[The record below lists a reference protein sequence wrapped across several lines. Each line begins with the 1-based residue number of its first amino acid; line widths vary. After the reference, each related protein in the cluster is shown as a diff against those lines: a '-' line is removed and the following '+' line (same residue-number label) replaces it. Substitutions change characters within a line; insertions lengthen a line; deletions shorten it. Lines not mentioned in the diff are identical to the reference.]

1 MGYRTLLFALLSL
14 VLAAGEAL
22 ARDDWT
28 GTWDTHLRGGSMR
41 LILKQDGDRVTG
53 QYPLYNGRIEG
64 KVNGHRL
71 EGRWFEG
78 DQSGGFMLVLSR
90 GGNSFAGRYDDGDW
104 WSGARTQ
111 RPGLSMVGDLRSPR
125 NAFTSFLVAGNV
137 ARSGLDEGW
146 GIAAAAVD
154 LRGAGALARTDQIEM
169 VRSLYELIDLTT
181 FGIWTIPENP
191 ATASIEVPL
200 KQLRSDAT
208 LTLTMRRGEDGNWRI
223 VLPTAAEMAAARKS
237 LLAIY
242 NGTAPASDAFRRLQS
257 PRDAMRAFLEGMADW
272 NGDGRALA
280 LSTLDLSNIPLLLHD
295 TQGAL
300 IAQYLRRS
308 LNHIGLVG
316 LQSIPNDGTSREP
329 YVHFVHRNGRIVI
342 APTGTGNDT
351 KWRFT
356 AKTIADI
363 QALHAVI
370 ETLPPPV
377 ATPPGLI
384 PNDPFFAIH
393 TSVKAHAPF
402 LAERVGR
409 WEYWQI
415 IALLGGFAL
424 SMLLAFAVAQL
435 ICRAVGR
442 IPGAPAKQPRFFFW
456 ALALPML
463 WMFMQNVT
471 VWLGVPGQARE
482 YALPVAGSIAVIC
495 GGLAGWHLL
504 RVLGD
509 YMSAHAQRTL
519 KTTDDILV
527 TFSFAAARLGV
538 VLVAALGVA
547 HFMSIPTTSILAGL
561 GIGGLAFAFA
571 SRETLSNVFG
581 AGILVSDR
589 PFRRGDWIKTSE
601 IEGSVEEVG
610 IRSTRLRTAQ
620 GSVVVVPNGKLA
632 DSTIDNMGVRGSP
645 SIKVE
650 LLVTDGGSPDNVNRL
665 IAALRQRIES
675 DSAFDATRTSIGVS
689 GITPSGIEIELNS
702 HLNVDAKS
710 AERAV
715 RHELLLDTLR
725 IAERLGVT
733 LAPGVKGAALAAVPA
748 PAA

>member
-1 MGYRTLLFALLSL
+1 MCRRFLLLALLSIL
-14 VLAAGEAL
+14 LAGEAL

-28 GTWDTHLRGGSMR
+28 GTWDTHLRGGGMR

-64 KVNGHRL
+64 KVNGRRL

-78 DQSGGFMLVLSR
+78 DQSGSFLLEMSR
-90 GGNSFAGRYDDGDW
+90 RGNTFAGRYDDGDW
-104 WSGARTQ
+104 WSGSRTQ
-111 RPGLSMVGDLRSPR
+111 RPGLTMVGDLRSPR
-125 NAFTSFLVAGNV
+125 NAFINFVVAGNV
-137 ARSGLDEGW
+137 ARSGIDEGW

-154 LRGAGALARTDQIEM
+154 LRAAGALARTDQIEM
-169 VRSLYELIDLTT
+169 VRSLYELVDLTT
-181 FGIWTIPENP
+181 FGIWAIPENP
-191 ATASIEVPL
+191 SSASIEVSL

-223 VLPTAAEMAAARKS
+223 VLPTAAEMAAARKT
-237 LLAIY
+237 LLAIH
-242 NGTAPASDAFRRLQS
+242 NGMPPASDAFRRLQN

-272 NGDGRALA
+272 HGDGRALA

-300 IAQYLRRS
+300 VAQYLRRS

-329 YVHFVHRNGRIVI
+329 YVHFVHRDGRIVI

-356 AKTIADI
+356 AKTIVDI

-370 ETLPPPV
+370 EALPPPV

-384 PNDPFFAIH
+384 PNDPFFTIH
-393 TSVKAHAPF
+393 TFIKTYAPF
-402 LAERVGR
+402 LADRVGL

-415 IALLGGFAL
+415 LALLGGFAL
-424 SMLLAFAVAQL
+424 SALLAFAVAWL
-435 ICRAVGR
+435 VCRLVSR
-442 IPGAPAKQPRFFFW
+442 IPGAPDKQPRFFFW

-471 VWLGVPGQARE
+471 VWLGVPGQARA
-482 YALPVAGSIAVIC
+482 YALPFFGSVAVIC
-495 GGLAGWHLL
+495 GGLAAWHLL
-504 RVLGD
+504 RVLGNF
-509 YMSAHAQRTL
+509 MSAQAQRTI

-589 PFRRGDWIKTSE
+589 PFRRGDWIKTPE

-610 IRSTRLRTAQ
+610 IRSTRLRTAE
-620 GSVVVVPNGKLA
+620 GSIVVVPNGKLA

-645 SIKVE
+645 AIKVQ
-650 LLVTDGGSPDNVNRL
+650 LLVTEGGSPDNVTRL
-665 IAALRQRIES
+665 IAALRQRIEA
-675 DSAFDATRTSIGVS
+675 DSAFDTARTTIGVS
-689 GITPSGIEIELNS
+689 GITPSGIEIELHS
-702 HLNVDAKS
+702 RLNAGTKTAES
-710 AERAV
+710 AA

-725 IAERLGVT
+725 IAEKLGLT
-733 LAPGVKGAALAAVPA
+733 LAPGVKGAAPAAVPA